1 MSLIAAL
8 WIAAALLFGT
18 AALASGPVYLAAAVV
33 FVVWLV
39 AVGASRR
46 RRTAARHH

>member
-18 AALASGPVYLAAAVV
+18 SALASGPIYLVAAVV
-33 FVVWLV
+33 LMVWLV
-39 AVGASRR
+39 AMGAPALR
-46 RRTAARHH
+46 RHH

>member
-18 AALASGPVYLAAAVV
+18 AALASGPLYLAAAVIL
-33 FVVWLV
+33 VVWLV
-39 AVGASRR
+39 AMGAPSLRR
-46 RRTAARHH
+46 RHR